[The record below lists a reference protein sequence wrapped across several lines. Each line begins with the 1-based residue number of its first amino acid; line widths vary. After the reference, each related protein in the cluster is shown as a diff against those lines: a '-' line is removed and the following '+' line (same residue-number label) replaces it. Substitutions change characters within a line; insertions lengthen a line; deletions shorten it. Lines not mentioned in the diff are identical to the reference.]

1 MKVNNVGINQDKT
14 QEANRSLVIRLLQK
28 KGPCSRAELAR
39 LTQLTQA
46 TITNIVSE
54 LIRNELVEEIGFD
67 SNEMPGRRSILL
79 KIRGERFCVIA
90 IKIAR
95 TRYTVGVFNL
105 SGREL
110 EHKTMEVKDVMTP
123 QDILLDIKAKA
134 DDYRGRYSRI
144 LAVGIAVPGPYLKS
158 TGKIAMITEA
168 RCWNNL
174 DIPAAFSELFTEPVF
189 VEHDANAGAMA
200 NWWFG
205 DFPQDVKVLCHML
218 LSEGVGVGVVEN
230 GELVLGQQ
238 GTAGE
243 IGHVSVNVDGPLCQ
257 CGNRGC
263 LELYCSA
270 IALKKNVLANLHAF
284 PESSLACLS
293 NISYADIFKAM
304 NEGDQL
310 AIDMVEQCARYIG
323 YGIVNIVN
331 AYNPG
336 LIVLSDIM
344 TQGGKRMLDIVKA
357 TAKERILP
365 ELYEGLTI
373 CYSRGTTDAVLAGA
387 AAIATDH
394 IIREP
399 RQYLLK

>member
-1 MKVNNVGINQDKT
+1 MNNVGINQDKT

-28 KGPCSRAELAR
+28 KGTCSRAELSR

-54 LIRNELVEEIGFD
+54 LIRSNFVEEIGFD
-67 SNEMPGRRSILL
+67 NNALPGRRSILL
-79 KIRGERFCVIA
+79 KIKGESFCVLA

-95 TRYTVGVFNL
+95 TSYTVGVFNL
-105 SGREL
+105 SGNEL
-110 EHKTMEVKDVMTP
+110 EHKTVEVKDGMKP
-123 QDILLDIKAKA
+123 QDILIDIKAMA
-134 DDYRGRYSRI
+134 DDYRGRHNRI

-168 RCWNNL
+168 RQWNNL
-174 DIPAAFSELFTEPVF
+174 NIPKVFSELFDEPVF

-205 DFPQDVKVLCHML
+205 EFPQDVKVLCHML

-230 GELVLGQQ
+230 GELVLGQH

-243 IGHVSVNVDGPLCQ
+243 LGHVSVDVNGPLCQ

-270 IALKKNVLANLHAF
+270 IALRKSVISNLPKY
-284 PESSLACLS
+284 PESSLAKLA
-293 NISYADIFKAM
+293 NINYADIFQAM
-304 NEGDQL
+304 NEGDTL
-310 AIDMVEQCARYIG
+310 AVRMVEQCARYIG
-323 YGIVNIVN
+323 YGVVNIVN

-344 TQGGKRMLDIVKA
+344 TQGGEHMLDIIKE

-365 ELYEGLTI
+365 ELFEGLTI
-373 CYSRGTTDAVLAGA
+373 CYNKSTTDAVLAGA

-394 IIREP
+394 ITREP
-399 RQYLLK
+399 RQYILK

>member
-1 MKVNNVGINQDKT
+1 MNNVGINQSKT
-14 QEANRSLVIRLLQK
+14 QEVNRSLVIRLLQK
-28 KGPCSRAELAR
+28 NGPCSRAELAR

-54 LIRNELVEEIGFD
+54 LIRSDLIEEIGLD
-67 SNEMPGRRSILL
+67 NNSAMGRRSILL
-79 KIRGERFCVIA
+79 RIKGESFYVIA

-95 TRYTVGVFNL
+95 TSYTVGIFNQ
-105 SGREL
+105 SGKKL
-110 EHKTMEVKDVMTP
+110 EHETVAVKDEVLP
-123 QDILLDIKAKA
+123 QDILLDIKTIA
-134 DDYRGRYSRI
+134 DGYHGRYSPI
-144 LAVGIAVPGPYLKS
+144 LGVGVAVPGPYLKN

-168 RCWNNL
+168 KKWNNL
-174 DIPAAFSELFTEPVF
+174 NIPVSFSELFEEPVF

-205 DFPQDVKVLCHML
+205 DFPKDIKVICHML
-218 LSEGVGVGVVEN
+218 LSEGVGVGIVEN

-243 IGHVSVNVDGPLCQ
+243 LGHVSVNVDGPICQ

-270 IALKKNVLANLHAF
+270 IALKKNVLANISKY
-284 PESSLACLS
+284 PKSILAQKP
-293 NISYADIFKAM
+293 NIDYADIFNAVDM
-304 NEGDQL
+304 GDEL
-310 AIDMVEQCARYIG
+310 AVSMVDKCARYIG

-336 LIVLSDIM
+336 AIVLSDIM
-344 TQGGKRMLDIVKA
+344 TMGGERMLEIIKA

-365 ELYEGLTI
+365 ELYEKLII
-373 CYSRGTTDAVLAGA
+373 CYNQRATDAVLAGA
-387 AAIATDH
+387 AAIATDN
-394 IIREP
+394 IIRRP
-399 RQYLLK
+399 LHYIIK

>member
-1 MKVNNVGINQDKT
+1 MNNVGINQNKS

-46 TITNIVSE
+46 TITNIVAE
-54 LIRNELVEEIGFD
+54 LIKSDLVEEVGLD
-67 SNEMPGRRSILL
+67 NSSMMGRRSILL
-79 KIRGERFCVIA
+79 RIKGESFSVIA

-95 TRYTVGVFNL
+95 TRYTVGIFNL
-105 SGREL
+105 SGKEL
-110 EHKTMEVKDVMTP
+110 EHKTVEVKDGMEP
-123 QDILLDIKAKA
+123 KSILLDIKAIA
-134 DDYRGRYSRI
+134 DEYHNRYSRI
-144 LAVGIAVPGPYLKS
+144 LAVGIAVPGPYLKT
-158 TGKIAMITEA
+158 TGEIAMITEA
-168 RCWNNL
+168 TQWNNL
-174 DIPAAFSELFTEPVF
+174 NIPKVFSELFDGPVF
-189 VEHDANAGAMA
+189 VEHDANAGAVA

-205 DFPQDVKVLCHML
+205 DIPQSVKVLCHML

-230 GELVLGQQ
+230 GEVIRGQC

-243 IGHVSVNVDGPLCQ
+243 LGHVSVNVDGPRCQ

-270 IALKKNVLANLHAF
+270 IALKKNVLANL
-284 PESSLACLS
+284 PNYPDSSLAKLS
-293 NISYADIFKAM
+293 NISYDDIFDAM
-304 NEGDQL
+304 NAGDPL
-310 AIDMVEQCARYIG
+310 AVSVVDCCARYIG

-344 TQGGKRMLDIVKA
+344 TRGGERMLNIIKA

-365 ELYEGLTI
+365 ELYEGLII
-373 CYSRGTTDAVLAGA
+373 CYNQGATDAVLAGA
-387 AAIATDH
+387 AAIATDR

-399 RQYLLK
+399 QHYILK